1 MVNETCAILY
11 KAGGKFVI
19 LYFILHVF
27 IIITFSIDASSSDH
41 IGRFFNDSITKSN
54 ANCVAKNVM
63 SPANNP
69 NICFFA
75 SKVIYPGEEL
85 VYCYGETDK
94 HMYWRL
100 VSNCY
105 LLW

>member
-1 MVNETCAILY
+1 LS
-11 KAGGKFVI
+11 G
-19 LYFILHVF
+19 HV
-27 IIITFSIDASSSDH
+27 
-41 IGRFFNDSITKSN
+41 GRFINDSITKKE

-63 SPANNP
+63 MGQLGQSKKP

-75 SKVIYPGEEL
+75 SKMIYPGEEL
-85 VYCYGETDK
+85 LYCYGETDE

-105 LLW
+105 FLTLLDIVLLKKKIYPFTIFPYPNTRIS